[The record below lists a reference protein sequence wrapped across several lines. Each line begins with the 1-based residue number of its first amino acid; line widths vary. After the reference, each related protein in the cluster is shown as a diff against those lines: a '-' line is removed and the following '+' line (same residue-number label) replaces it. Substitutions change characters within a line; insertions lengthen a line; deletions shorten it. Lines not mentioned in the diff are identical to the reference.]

1 MEAGRLLLSLP
12 CQFVLDARWLSP
24 TRRLFLGLSGSLGL
38 DSPTKT
44 MNANA
49 AYSFGPLWRLELQ
62 QTAYSFPTLHE
73 SDLQFGLSRALGQR
87 DLKLY
92 WSTLRHRIM
101 FEVAGGGF

>member
-1 MEAGRLLLSLP
+1 
-12 CQFVLDARWLSP
+12 
-24 TRRLFLGLSGSLGL
+24 
-38 DSPTKT
+38 

-62 QTAYSFPTLHE
+62 QTAYSFPLLHE
-73 SDLQFGLSRALGQR
+73 SDLQFGLSRAIGPR

-92 WSTLRHRIM
+92 YSTLRHRIL